1 MTPEV
6 ATLLIVQVCATI
18 VTVAGLYF
26 KHVADVLE
34 YRRTNSRVTKVQET
48 LENGITHSLIDT
60 NEKVTA
66 MGDQAAAAA
75 KKEAETP

>member
-6 ATLLIVQVCATI
+6 LTLLIVQVCATI

-26 KHVADVLE
+26 KHVADMSE

-48 LENGITHSLIDT
+48 LENGITHSLQDT

-66 MGDQAAAAA
+66 MDERATARAA
-75 KKEAETP
+75 KELDNV